1 MTTVKNASQDEMDAG
16 DAPEPHWPVIMTM
29 LALGGLYMALP
40 KSLTIGPPGLL
51 LGIVGLMLIP
61 SFFALKIGHHE
72 AHRRIGFLTLGIV
85 TVSMAVSVALLVHA
99 LPMHTESPM
108 QLLRSAVALWM
119 SNVFVFAQW
128 YWRLD
133 AGGPF
138 ERGQTLGHQDG
149 AFLFPQMTM
158 SEDARRLAGEENWA
172 PAFVDYLFLA
182 FNTSTAF
189 SPTDTLVLTR
199 WAKVMMMIQS
209 LISLAVI
216 VLLAGRVVN
225 IF

>member
-1 MTTVKNASQDEMDAG
+1 MTAVNDASHEDLDAG
-16 DAPEPHWPVIMTM
+16 DAPEPHWPIVLTM

-40 KSLTIGPPGLL
+40 ESLL
-51 LGIVGLMLIP
+51 LGPRGLQLAFVCVMLIP
-61 SFFALKIGHHE
+61 SLFALRIGHHE
-72 AHRRIGFLTLGIV
+72 AHRRMGFLTLGILTLSMV
-85 TVSMAVSVALLVHA
+85 VSLVRLVHA
-99 LPMHTESPM
+99 LPMHTETPM
-108 QLLRSAVALWM
+108 QLLRSAVALWT
-119 SNVFVFAQW
+119 SNVLVFAQW

-138 ERGQTLGHQDG
+138 ERGRTLGHKDG

-172 PAFVDYLFLA
+172 PTFVDYLFLA

-199 WAKVMMMIQS
+199 WSKVLMMIQS

>member
-1 MTTVKNASQDEMDAG
+1 MTSVKNASQENGKRG
-16 DAPEPHWPVIMTM
+16 DAPEPHWPILVTL
-29 LALGGLYMALP
+29 LAVGGLYMALP
-40 KSLTIGPPGLL
+40 RSLTLGPRGLL
-51 LGIVGLMLIP
+51 LEIVCLLLIP
-61 SFFALKIGHHE
+61 TFIAMWTGHHD
-72 AHRRIGFLTLGIV
+72 AQRRLGFLILGII
-85 TVSMAVSVALLVHA
+85 TVSMTFSLALLVHA
-99 LPMHTESPM
+99 LPLHTENPK
-108 QLLRSAVALWM
+108 QLLGSAVALWA
-119 SNVFVFAQW
+119 SNVLVFAQW

-138 ERGQTLGHQDG
+138 VRGKTLGHMDG

-158 SEDARRLAGEENWA
+158 SEEARKLAGEEDWA
-172 PAFVDYLFLA
+172 PTFVDYLFLA

-199 WAKVMMMIQS
+199 WAKVLMMVQS